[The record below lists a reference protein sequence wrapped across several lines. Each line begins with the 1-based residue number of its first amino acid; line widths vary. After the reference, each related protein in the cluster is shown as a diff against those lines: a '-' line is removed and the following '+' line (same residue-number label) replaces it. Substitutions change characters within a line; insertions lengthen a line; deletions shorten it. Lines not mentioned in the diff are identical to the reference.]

1 MRSVQLFSG
10 EKTDKPDR
18 RFGKQLTI
26 KNGINIW
33 DFMIDKRAYE
43 LNRQLISVML
53 TDERAEKLLK
63 ELRSIPASEEK
74 ARGYLYA
81 LALHGDLDDASVYEA
96 ISYFHKKGMIP
107 ENRLIEAR
115 NWLGIPEDESQRV
128 LPYDVNTDSI
138 SFANMFVDKLTSFFG
153 SLEHYEESIAVSE
166 FAMECSPTRGPEQLV
181 KPEVIA
187 ELSNS
192 LRDIASKMGW
202 FRLWEVITSVWPLT
216 RTHKLGRYFLPICR
230 MITSRF
236 PPPKE
241 GKFWLDI
248 SLGSG
253 INYVFREPVGP
264 EVRYTLPSVSLSA
277 MILLCFIYFDSGRWN
292 DIPSVAR
299 WLKTKQNKDGSWNNL
314 IISTSSEKR
323 RVCGRYGEEGREL
336 YEDSKYLATCLAATV
351 IKKTL
356 LDVDGAVADSVRR
369 WFLKNQRY
377 DGSWRFTSL
386 ACCDSTTLVLE
397 TLDLLALPIQEAFSF
412 PLVHELETCSTTGL
426 PRVDYLLKI
435 EEPLFSLACPSQL
448 RLSYAFMDLGEFG
461 KRINNK
467 REYGHE
473 VGNEVL
479 QTLGKALWNHFSH
492 VSMVVRFGGDE
503 FVILFKPGVLMD
515 DVESICR
522 QLDNRWKSSKLSK
535 IQWADWP
542 FIRMGVAHYPSQVS
556 NLKELKECAESRC
569 RTLKG
574 EYPDEKISK
583 LLLNFG

>member
-10 EKTDKPDR
+10 EKMDKPDR
-18 RFGKQLTI
+18 RFGTQLTI

-33 DFMIDKRAYE
+33 DFIDKRAYA
-43 LNRQLISVML
+43 LNRQLLSVML
-53 TDERAEKLLK
+53 IDYWAEKYQE

-74 ARGYLYA
+74 ACGYLYA
-81 LALHGDLDDASVYEA
+81 LALHGDLEDASVYEA
-96 ISYFHKKGMIP
+96 ISYFHKRGMIP
-107 ENRLIEAR
+107 ENRLIKAR

-138 SFANMFVDKLTSFFG
+138 SFANMYGAKLAFFFG
-153 SLEHYEESIAVSE
+153 PLEHYEESIAVSE
-166 FAMECSPTRGPEQLV
+166 FAMEYSPTRGPEQLV
-181 KPEVIA
+181 QPEVIA
-187 ELSNS
+187 ELSNG
-192 LRDIASKMGW
+192 LRDIASEMGW

-216 RTHKLGRYFLPICR
+216 RTHKLGRHFLPICR

-277 MILLCFIYFDSGRWN
+277 MILLCFICFDSGRWN

-435 EEPLFSLACPSQL
+435 EGPLFSLACPPQL
-448 RLSYAFMDLGEFG
+448 SLSYAFMDLGEFG

-467 REYGHE
+467 YGHE

-479 QTLGKALWNHFSH
+479 QTLGKALWNHLSH

>member
-1 MRSVQLFSG
+1 M
-10 EKTDKPDR
+10 
-18 RFGKQLTI
+18 TI
-26 KNGINIW
+26 KKGINIW
-33 DFMIDKRAYE
+33 DFIDKRAYE

-63 ELRSIPASEEK
+63 ELRHIPASEEK

-81 LALHGDLDDASVYEA
+81 LALHGDLKDASVYEV
-96 ISYFHKKGMIP
+96 ISYFHKRDMIP
-107 ENRLIEAR
+107 KHRLIEAR

-128 LPYDVNTDSI
+128 HPYDANTDSI
-138 SFANMFVDKLTSFFG
+138 SLVNMVEDKLTSFFG
-153 SLEHYEESIAVSE
+153 PLEHYEESIAVSE
-166 FAMECSPTRGPEQLV
+166 FAMECSHTRGPEQLV

-202 FRLWEVITSVWPLT
+202 LRLWEVITSVWPLT
-216 RTHKLGRYFLPICR
+216 RTHKLGRHFLPICR

-248 SLGSG
+248 SFGSG
-253 INYVFREPVGP
+253 INYVFRKPVGP
-264 EVRYTLPSVSLSA
+264 EVHYVLPSVSLSA

-292 DIPSVAR
+292 DIPSVAC
-299 WLKTKQNKDGSWNNL
+299 WLKTKQNKDGSWDEL
-314 IISTSSEKR
+314 IFSSLSEKR
-323 RVCGRYGEEGREL
+323 RVYGRYSEEGRKL
-336 YEDSKYLATCLAATV
+336 YEGSKYLATCLAATV

-369 WFLKNQRY
+369 WFLKNQSY
-377 DGSWRFTSL
+377 DGSWLFPSPG
-386 ACCDSTTLVLE
+386 CCDSTTLALE
-397 TLDLLALPIQEAFSF
+397 TLDLLALPMQEAFSF
-412 PLVHELETCSTTGL
+412 PLAHELETCSTTEL

-435 EEPLFSLACPSQL
+435 EETLFSLACQSKL
-448 RLSYAFMDLGEFG
+448 SLSYAFLDLGEFG

-467 REYGHE
+467 YGHE

-479 QTLGKALWNHFSH
+479 QTFGKALWNHFSH
-492 VSMVVRFGGDE
+492 AGIVVRFGGDE
-503 FVILFKPGVLMD
+503 FVILFKPGVLRD

-522 QLDNRWKSSKLSK
+522 QLYNRWKNSKLSK
-535 IQWADWP
+535 IQRADWP

-574 EYPDEKISK
+574 QYPDETILKF
-583 LLLNFG
+583 LLNCG